1 MNNKVDEKENDSE
14 FIYSDEEQM
23 DNISDESEGDEL
35 LGIKELQNISQESN
49 FFENDIS
56 DTQLDNSVIFSSSVI
71 FINEG
76 SFKKSLS
83 DGKLSFLNFY
93 NILFI
98 CLFFMWNFC
107 FIN

>member
-56 DTQLDNSVIFSSSVI
+56 DTQLDNKEFYL
-71 FINEG
+71 
-76 SFKKSLS
+76 KKYL
-83 DGKLSFLNFY
+83 Y
-93 NILFI
+93 
-98 CLFFMWNFC
+98 
-107 FIN
+107 